1 VHNDG
6 QESQTGRKPFF
17 FSRQN
22 SLFGNLALLI
32 SVHHATSTRCYH
44 TRRRCVS
51 MTATPCY
58 SRFSLAGLWK
68 STERLLEGLS
78 CATACYPSGLSLIRS
93 SSSLL
98 LVLVTLNASV
108 CSHSSL
114 ICQLLFIN
122 QSSNRENRPPPE
134 VGRSLTNASLSLP
147 CSVRDY
153 HGCFRALRKHVILLG
168 ERKATLGVF
177 EKHKDYLKLDSDVC
191 CLTPGRISPLN
202 CPRSLFWPSFH
213 TSSIAF

>member
-1 VHNDG
+1 MAR
-6 QESQTGRKPFF
+6 SQTGRKPFF

-32 SVHHATSTRCYH
+32 SEHHATSTRCYH

-51 MTATPCY
+51 MTATPC
-58 SRFSLAGLWK
+58 
-68 STERLLEGLS
+68 LLSILPRGTLEVNRKAARRPQL
-78 CATACYPSGLSLIRS
+78 CHCMLPSGLSLIRS
-93 SSSLL
+93 TSSLL
-98 LVLVTLNASV
+98 LVPVTLNASV

-114 ICQLLFIN
+114 ICPLLFIN
-122 QSSNRENRPPPE
+122 QSSNRENRHPPE